1 MRKISSPAST
11 YRPLRSGWMLGVVLW
26 LTLALVAPGLVH
38 ATAPPSLTIVNA
50 SPDLYKTQGFSV
62 PINFQ
67 DNGSSIA
74 SLGFTLD
81 YDQTCLTFDNTTD
94 VNNDGTPDAVHFNL
108 PTGFNGSV
116 RFTAA
121 NSSGEFKFLVI
132 PPNNITPV
140 PALNAGDI
148 ISIDFGVMTSCYS
161 FGTDHPVQFAFSST
175 SFGGTNGQKITGAT
189 SDGTYTLHFLNH
201 KPAVSAQNVSTNEDT
216 AMLITL
222 SSSDA
227 DDDAQSFTIVTGPS
241 HGSLSTLSTANCSGA
256 FPTNCSATVTYTPA
270 ADYNGPDSFTYKTND
285 GLEDGNTATV
295 NITVNAV
302 NDAPVADAQSVST
315 DEDTAKLITLTA
327 SDIDGD
333 ALTFSLGSGPSNGTL
348 GALGTPSCTGT
359 APKSC
364 SATVT
369 YTPSANYNGAD
380 SFKFTVNDGTVDS
393 NVATINITVDAVN
406 DAPVA
411 NSDSYNT
418 NEDTTLNVN
427 VAQGVL
433 ANDND
438 VENNTLTAVKVS
450 DPDHGTLTLNSDGS
464 FTYVPA
470 ANYNGPDSFTYKAND
485 GAVDGN
491 TATVNITVNA
501 VNDAPVADPQSVS
514 TDEDTAKSIT
524 LTANDADNDPLTYS
538 VVAPPSH
545 GTLSGTAPNLTYT
558 PSANYNGA
566 DSFTFKANDGTV
578 DSNVATINITVNAV
592 NDAPVAVDDPSTPL
606 IVLGD
611 GVSTA
616 NINVLGN
623 DTDVENNTLSVNAV
637 TQGIQGGTVTNNT
650 TDVTYKAPQHFS
662 GLDTF
667 TYNAVDNGT
676 PSAISN
682 DATVSVNV
690 VANDARAD
698 CNADGGINAG
708 DFPAIVLEIF
718 DNDGDIAW
726 WKTYLGSFI
735 GSPLGC
741 DANNS
746 KNGTGQT
753 PVESVDAADI
763 SCAVLVYFDGNPP
776 CTTGVIPTAA
786 SKTATATLQIG
797 DSLSAKAGETLNVPI
812 TLETAGN
819 RVAAA
824 AFALDFDA
832 AKLNFDP
839 ADNDN
844 DGIPDAIHFNTSAR
858 FTTIAH
864 YNAELSRVEVA
875 VFGFSV
881 PLPVLDSG
889 VVATV
894 TLQVNAT
901 SDTSSAPLH
910 LVKAS
915 LGSDQGQTVP
925 LTVVDQAA
933 QITGQA
939 VNKAIYLPLVA
950 NQ

>member
-1 MRKISSPAST
+1 MRKFSSPAVS
-11 YRPLRSGWMLGVVLW
+11 YRSLRLGWTLGLVLW
-26 LTLALVAPGLVH
+26 LTLAFIAPGLVH
-38 ATAPPSLTIVNA
+38 ATPATPSLTIVNA
-50 SPDLYKTQGFSV
+50 SPNLYKTEGFSV

-67 DNGSSIA
+67 GDAISSV
-74 SLGFTLD
+74 GFTLA
-81 YDQTCLTFDNTTD
+81 YNQTCLTFDN
-94 VNNDGTPDAVHFNL
+94 NSGVHFNL
-108 PTGFNGSV
+108 PNGFSGSS
-116 RFTAA
+116 RFTAP
-121 NSSGEFKFLVI
+121 NTIKFLII
-132 PPNNITPV
+132 PPTANPPLPT
-140 PALNAGDI
+140 LTGGDI
-148 ISIDFGVMTSCYS
+148 ISLDFGVKSSCYS
-161 FGTDHPVQFAFSST
+161 FGTDLPVQFNFSSV
-175 SFGGTNGQKITGAT
+175 SFGGTNGQKVAGTAN
-189 SDGTYTLHFLNH
+189 DGTYTLHFLNH
-201 KPAVSAQNVSTNEDT
+201 KPVASAQNVSTNEET
-216 AMLITL
+216 AKLITL

-227 DDDAQSFTIVTGPS
+227 DDDAQAFTIVTGPS
-241 HGSLSTLSTANCSGA
+241 HGTLSALSTPSCSGA

-302 NDAPVADAQSVST
+302 NDAPVAAAQSVST

-333 ALTFSLGSGPSNGTL
+333 ALTFALGSGPSNGTL
-348 GALGTPSCTGT
+348 GALGASSCTGT

-369 YTPSANYNGAD
+369 YTPGTNYNGAD

-393 NVATINITVDAVN
+393 NIATVNITVDAVN

-411 NSDSYNT
+411 NNDSYST
-418 NEDTTLNVN
+418 NEDTTLNVAT
-427 VAQGVL
+427 AQGVL

-438 VENNTLTAVKVS
+438 VENNSLTAVKVS
-450 DPDHGTLTLNSDGS
+450 DPSHGALTLNSDGS

-470 ANYNGPDSFTYKAND
+470 TNYNGPDSFTYKAND
-485 GAVDGN
+485 GALDGN
-491 TATVNITVNA
+491 PATVNITVNA
-501 VNDAPVADPQSVS
+501 VNDAPVANAQNVS
-514 TDEDTAKSIT
+514 TDEDTAQSIT
-524 LTANDADNDPLTYS
+524 LTANDVDSDPLTYS
-538 VVAPPSH
+538 VVAAPTH

-558 PSANYNGA
+558 PSTNYNGA

-578 DSNVATINITVNAV
+578 DSNIATINITVNAV

-623 DTDVENNTLSVNAV
+623 DTDVENNTLSVNAI

-650 TDVTYKAPQHFS
+650 TNITYKAPQHFS

-667 TYNAVDNGT
+667 TYNAVDNGAPPAT
-676 PSAISN
+676 SN
-682 DATVSVNV
+682 NATVSVNV

-718 DNDGDIAW
+718 DNDSDNAW

-746 KNGTGQT
+746 KNGTGNT
-753 PVESVDAADI
+753 PVDSVDAADI

-776 CTTGVIPTAA
+776 CSTGGSPVAA
-786 SKTATATLQIG
+786 GKLATATLQIG
-797 DSLSAKAGETLNVPI
+797 DSLTAQAGETLNVPI

-824 AFALDFDA
+824 AFALDFDE

-858 FTTIAH
+858 FTKIVH

-875 VFGFSV
+875 IFGVTV

-889 VVATV
+889 AVATV
-894 TLQVNAT
+894 TLQVNAA

-925 LTVVDQAA
+925 LTVVDQDA

-939 VNKAIYLPLVA
+939 ANKAVYLPLVT
-950 NQ
+950 QP